1 MSCHGTIP
9 TYISYQVIRKARLCG
24 LLGYA
29 RPLGLGKAPQACFTP
44 MWITPPDD
52 VDRPCHQA
60 CCAAANKIDSGLAE
74 VLRIMRPKF
83 HQSLVARA
91 TATDSRMLDYT
102 LS

>member
-9 TYISYQVIRKARLCG
+9 NYIFYQVIRKARLCG

-29 RPLGLGKAPQACFTP
+29 RLLGPGGPSPACFAP
-44 MWITPPDD
+44 MWITLPDD
-52 VDRPCHQA
+52 VERPCRQA
-60 CCAAANKIDSGLAE
+60 CCAAANKIDSGLAK
-74 VLRIMRPKF
+74 VLRIMRQKF